1 MSDRIA
7 GLAWLI
13 NFILFIIYY
22 PRNRNLC
29 SYYID
34 KSWMVTEIRHRKNSL
49 LSLFLLFW
57 VVSLSRAPFLNVFK
71 FMALAS
77 NPRNKKG
84 KRKKG
89 KKGKTRG

>member
-1 MSDRIA
+1 
-7 GLAWLI
+7 
-13 NFILFIIYY
+13 
-22 PRNRNLC
+22 
-29 SYYID
+29 
-34 KSWMVTEIRHRKNSL
+34 MVTEIRHRKNSL
-49 LSLFLLFW
+49 LSLSLLFW